1 MICQKL
7 CRNNL
12 SKWGSLEVK
21 FRDKLHLF
29 CLDLFA
35 AGSRTTT
42 PVRTRI
48 GGASWRLWRSC
59 RWERSVGGS
68 MFFVVW
74 NKWGRTHAAIFSIFS
89 MYLTMAIYGELW
101 TDVIYPNLGHAFWEH
116 VFDIGWIDEVCE
128 TIGWVGWGSLTYSCR
143 IVHFFHENGK
153 GNVIQQTILW
163 VSETICDICFIPSR
177 SLVKHGKP

>member
-48 GGASWRLWRSC
+48 GGASWRLWRCC
-59 RWERSVGGS
+59 RGERSVGGS

-128 TIGWVGWGSLTYSCR
+128 TIGWVGWGSLTHIPAELCISSMKTAKATSYNKQSCG
-143 IVHFFHENGK
+143 FQKPF
-153 GNVIQQTILW
+153 VIFVLYHQDHW
-163 VSETICDICFIPSR
+163 
-177 SLVKHGKP
+177 